1 MQVLEFCCGMVTATE
16 VAYYAYI
23 YSVVSPEHYQKVS
36 GYCRS
41 VTLVATRRP
50 PCWPS
55 SWFPWPACPTS
66 TSTSYPWP
74 LSPWPSSSHFS
85 YPCLRRMCSFT
96 QNLAKKCLHS
106 QQVWS
111 ENTFC
116 HINKQ
121 EMSQPSVISSLQ
133 MWMRTPETEIQ
144 QMLPP
149 CWGAGKCKKQGE
161 QGNRTGPDS
170 WGAYETNEFSEPGD
184 LHLPIHTILDSLTWY
199 LIFDVQTAC
208 SICCKLV

>member
-1 MQVLEFCCGMVTATE
+1 MSHHNKPVILQGISCIVCWLLLLFGQGVRTMQVLEFCCGMVTATE

-85 YPCLRRMCSFT
+85 YPCLRRACFFMQNPVKKSFQSHQEWT
-96 QNLAKKCLHS
+96 LSQRNLKRITNQWEKKCSLIQGTQMMARWPTQS
-106 QQVWS
+106 
-111 ENTFC
+111 
-116 HINKQ
+116 Q
-121 EMSQPSVISSLQ
+121 EM
-133 MWMRTPETEIQ
+133 
-144 QMLPP
+144 
-149 CWGAGKCKKQGE
+149 
-161 QGNRTGPDS
+161 
-170 WGAYETNEFSEPGD
+170 
-184 LHLPIHTILDSLTWY
+184 
-199 LIFDVQTAC
+199 
-208 SICCKLV
+208 